1 MKAIRRLALHLA
13 ADPHRAHALLR
24 AFTEGNDFPLVD
36 GGSATFFFWDGHPA
50 DAVYL
55 LHWVQGLESR
65 QAFHRLEGTDAF
77 WFTID
82 LPRDG
87 RVEYKFE
94 LHRNGQRNWIRDPHN
109 DRLARDPFG
118 ANSVCPMPGYQ
129 EPRWAELE
137 PGMREGSLDGFDLE
151 SAAWGDTRRIEV
163 YLPSEYKPHKTY
175 PLLICHDGSDYLR
188 FAGIKAVLDNL
199 MSRKEMHPTVVAF
212 TSGSDERNV
221 EYGANPAQVS
231 FLVDELL
238 PALSERYGVSDE
250 PLGRAL
256 MGASFGGVASL
267 FTAWSRPGVFGRL
280 FLQSGSFVFTDVG
293 HHGRGPLWD
302 PVVEFMN
309 AFRRDPARI
318 RARVFMSCGTFEGL
332 IFYNRA
338 LAPLM
343 RQSGLDVRFVESHDG
358 HNWVAWRD
366 RLRDGLSWTYPGHLW
381 MTYE

>member
-1 MKAIRRLALHLA
+1 MNPIRRLARHLHA
-13 ADPHRAHALLR
+13 APQRSHALLR
-24 AFTEGNDFPLVD
+24 AFSRSHTFPLLD
-36 GGSATFFFWDGHPA
+36 GETVTFFFWDGHPA

-65 QAFHRLEGTDAF
+65 QTFHRIEGTDAF

-94 LHRNGQRNWIRDPHN
+94 VHRGGNRHWVRDPHN

-118 ANSVCPMPGYQ
+118 ANSVCPMPGYR
-129 EPRWAELE
+129 EPRWVEAE
-137 PGMREGSLDGFDLE
+137 PGVREGSLESFELE
-151 SAAWGDTRRIEV
+151 SAVWGDTREIQV
-163 YLPSEYKPHKTY
+163 YLPSEYKPHKVY
-175 PLLICHDGSDYLR
+175 PLLICHDGADYLR
-188 FAGIKAVLDNL
+188 FAGIKTVLDNL
-199 MSRKEMHPTVVAF
+199 ISRNEMHPTVVAF
-212 TSGSDERNV
+212 TSGSAQRNV
-221 EYGANPAQVS
+221 EYGANPAQAA

-238 PALSERYGVSDE
+238 PALTQRYGVSEE

-256 MGASFGGVASL
+256 MGASFGGVSSL
-267 FTAWSRPGVFGRL
+267 FTAWTRPGVFGRL
-280 FLQSGSFVFTDVG
+280 FLQSGSLVFTDVG

-302 PVVEFMN
+302 PVVDFVN
-309 AFRRDPARI
+309 AFRRDPARVD
-318 RARVFMSCGTFEGL
+318 ARVFLSCGTFESL

-343 RQSGLDVRFVESHDG
+343 RQSGLTVRFVESHDG